1 MFGPPEPADP
11 RRQPVRS
18 TIRILLAAAVGAA
31 VVASGG
37 AVFTLATPS
46 PTPAAATQAVAA
58 PRAPA
63 AAPARVAE
71 APAPAVAAP
80 APPPVTAPV
89 VEAVEQ
95 QASAATE
102 RANRSVKRQ
111 EQDVVLRK
119 PAVRSEADAPSRR
132 AEPAPQRST
141 AKASAPAKPRAAESE
156 SPERKKPER
165 STAARKPSL
174 DSERRVEERLRRIV
188 VIPRTDDERRR
199 TVGRLI
205 DGISRPVL
213 GTCERLPVVGAL
225 ACGGGGL
232 LTGVTRSGGLG

>member
-1 MFGPPEPADP
+1 M
-11 RRQPVRS
+11 RS

-58 PRAPA
+58 PKPSPRAA
-63 AAPARVAE
+63 AAPARAAE

-80 APPPVTAPV
+80 APPPVAAPV

-95 QASAATE
+95 RASAATE
-102 RANRSVKRQ
+102 RANRSAKRQ
-111 EQDVVLRK
+111 QQDVVVLRK
-119 PAVRSEADAPSRR
+119 PAVRAEADAPSRR
-132 AEPAPQRST
+132 AEPAPQRPT

-156 SPERKKPER
+156 PAERKKPER
-165 STAARKPSL
+165 TTAPRKPSL
-174 DSERRVEERLRRIV
+174 DEQRRIEERLRKIV
-188 VIPRTDDERRR
+188 AVPRTDDDERR

-205 DGISRPVL
+205 DGITRPVL
-213 GTCERLPVVGAL
+213 GTCERLPVVGGL

-232 LTGVTRSGGLG
+232 LAGVTRSGGLG

>member
-1 MFGPPEPADP
+1 M
-11 RRQPVRS
+11 RS

-58 PRAPA
+58 PKPSPRAAAAPA
-63 AAPARVAE
+63 AAAE

-80 APPPVTAPV
+80 APVAAPV

-95 QASAATE
+95 RASAATE
-102 RANRSVKRQ
+102 RVNRSVKRQ
-111 EQDVVLRK
+111 QQDVVLRK

-132 AEPAPQRST
+132 AEPAPQRPT

-156 SPERKKPER
+156 SAERKKPER

-174 DSERRVEERLRRIV
+174 DDARRVEERLRKIV
-188 VIPRTDDERRR
+188 VIPRTDDDERR

-205 DGISRPVL
+205 DGITRPVL
-213 GTCERLPVVGAL
+213 GTCERLPVVGGL

-232 LTGVTRSGGLG
+232 LTGVTRSGGIG